1 VNIGTQD
8 AYYARE
14 HFKSAS
20 KKNMRNP
27 IVAIVALLLAGAP
40 SLGQPLDY
48 DRRTPVVNVVEKIS
62 PSVVTIKTDVRRAVR
77 VDPFASMGFRS
88 LFNPGVIQERTFS
101 SAGSGVI
108 VDREGHVI
116 TNAHVVADAKR
127 LTCIT
132 FDGEERPLTLIGVD
146 AAFDIAVL
154 RIDRTNG
161 ESAGFGEIDWGTT
174 SDLMMGETILV
185 TGSALSFE
193 NSVSVGIVSAVERT
207 VEVKNREPYFGMIQ
221 TDAAINRGNSG
232 GPLVNIRG
240 ELIGVTTL
248 IATEGG
254 GSDGIGFAIPVER
267 VRSVYNEFVNGIVSL
282 EERLGI
288 ELVNP
293 QTVEGIHD
301 SQRERLGLPKNGV
314 RGLLTIKL
322 HSDGLAAQSGLRE
335 GDLLIDVNG
344 RIVPTRNDL
353 QRVLEEQNPTAPLL
367 LTALRVAQQTG
378 EVSKVVIEVPTGALA
393 GSERIERVDSWFGF
407 EVTGIGNDLADSLR
421 VSIDDGV
428 VITTVQPN
436 SPAYQEG
443 FARGDMIQSI
453 GPWRIQTVGDFRRL
467 RHVFQNDETV
477 RFQIRRGT
485 AVKDFYLSQP
495 RSLQGKT
502 RGS

>member
-1 VNIGTQD
+1 M
-8 AYYARE
+8 
-14 HFKSAS
+14 
-20 KKNMRNP
+20 KNLLA
-27 IVAIVALLLAGAP
+27 AIVVLTLAVVP
-40 SLGQPLDY
+40 SLGTPLDY
-48 DRRTPVVNVVEKIS
+48 DRRTPVVNVVEKVS
-62 PSVVTIKTDVRRAVR
+62 PSVVTIKTDVRRTVR
-77 VDPFASMGFRS
+77 IDPFESMGFRS
-88 LFNPGVIQERTFS
+88 FFNPGLIQERTFS

-116 TNAHVVADAKR
+116 TNAHVVADAQR
-127 LTCIT
+127 LTCMT
-132 FDGEERPLTLIGVD
+132 YDGEERALTLIGVD
-146 AAFDIAVL
+146 AAFDIAIL
-154 RIDRTNG
+154 RIDTRNDDT
-161 ESAGFGEIDWGTT
+161 ARYGEIDWGTT
-174 SDLMMGETILV
+174 SDLMIGETILV

-232 GPLVNIRG
+232 GPMVNIRG

-293 QTVEGIHD
+293 QIVEGIHE
-301 SQRERLGLPKNGV
+301 SQRERLGLPKNRV

-335 GDLLIDVNG
+335 GDLLVDVNG
-344 RIVPTRNDL
+344 RTVPTRNDL
-353 QRVLEEQNPTAPLL
+353 QRVLEEQDPSVPLR

-378 EVSKVVIEVPTGALA
+378 EVTKVAIEVPTGALA
-393 GSERIERVDSWFGF
+393 GSDRIERIDSWFGF
-407 EVTGIGNDLADSLR
+407 EVTGIGNDIADSLK
-421 VSIDDGV
+421 VAIDDGV
-428 VITTVQPN
+428 VISNVQPN
-436 SPAYQEG
+436 SPAHQAG
-443 FARGDMIQSI
+443 LSRGDMIQSI

-467 RHVFQNDETV
+467 RHVFQNDATV

-485 AVKDFYLSQP
+485 AVADISLSQSP
-495 RSLQGKT
+495 NPQGNI